1 MHCLVENTPSWAGL
15 LTKYMKIRAN
25 GSSSFIGLI
34 RVLAHGREMVKVV
47 DRLCLLVWDPDYQGV
62 RIKDVHLRLDAFKQF
77 VQDGIK
83 STETMLREQ
92 LFFGMDLPTIDS
104 GTINDIYENVEPDY
118 SFLKGSADILLNG
131 REFM

>member
-1 MHCLVENTPSWAGL
+1 
-15 LTKYMKIRAN
+15 
-25 GSSSFIGLI
+25 
-34 RVLAHGREMVKVV
+34 
-47 DRLCLLVWDPDYQGV
+47 
-62 RIKDVHLRLDAFKQF
+62 
-77 VQDGIK
+77 
-83 STETMLREQ
+83 MLREQ